1 MPSPPERGAWVR
13 EDAWTLA
20 SPRGGEGRLA
30 ELANCRGAEHTSH
43 SPHPPAPPRALHPS
57 SRSLSPLHLSL
68 SLFFFF
74 SFSCRRR
81 GQTGGRSAR
90 CALSATG
97 PGGSTWRAQAPR
109 VCPGSESG
117 STRFHRGL
125 APLLPSPSSAVT
137 TQGARNRNRRRGK

>member
-68 SLFFFF
+68 FFFF
-74 SFSCRRR
+74 LF
-81 GQTGGRSAR
+81 
-90 CALSATG
+90 LSAAGTDWG
-97 PGGSTWRAQAPR
+97 QKRALRAISRRARREHLESSGSASVPGLRVRVYALPPR
-109 VCPGSESG
+109 VG
-117 STRFHRGL
+117 
-125 APLLPSPSSAVT
+125 APPPLTFVCRHHPRCS
-137 TQGARNRNRRRGK
+137 K